1 MFGDAHGAGQLESCR
16 VLGRIKT
23 MAEGNTE
30 QVTNSTDNFDIAA
43 IAEELGI
50 QASTPTPA
58 AEEKKPEPDAS
69 ADTGDQQPETGEK
82 PESTDDAA
90 EESEETAED
99 AEEEGSEEQ
108 PDDAAK
114 DEEEADPAPDKVQR
128 RIDRLT
134 AEKHDLR
141 EERDVIKAELE
152 TLRKQAEAKP
162 PIVTVDPDNPLSSFT
177 DASVLE
183 AEISKAQWALDW
195 ADDNRDGG
203 SVTQNG
209 EEKFFDADAVK
220 QIKARAKSLL
230 RAAPKQQEYLKVR
243 EQVLPEAQT
252 VYPDFFKSGTTARA
266 FLDAT
271 LKQYPWITRI
281 PTWELVVGDAF
292 VGQQMRMAKLEQMQR
307 KQSSSKA
314 SKSPAPAAAK
324 VMKTPS
330 PGARPKVSGSEA
342 ALRQKAERVFKSG
355 GNADALTDYLEALV

>member
-1 MFGDAHGAGQLESCR
+1 
-16 VLGRIKT
+16 

-50 QASTPTPA
+50 KTAPPTAPA
-58 AEEKKPEPDAS
+58 AEEEKTEPDAS
-69 ADTGDQQPETGEK
+69 ADTGDQQPETGETPESADDETEGEDPTEDVAEDKEEDEK
-82 PESTDDAA
+82 PESQDQ
-90 EESEETAED
+90 EPE
-99 AEEEGSEEQ
+99 
-108 PDDAAK
+108 
-114 DEEEADPAPDKVQR
+114 APDKIQR
-128 RIDRLT
+128 RIDRIT
-134 AEKHDLR
+134 AEKHELR
-141 EERDVIKAELE
+141 EERDVIKAELD

-162 PIVTVDPDNPLSSFT
+162 PIVTIEPDNPLSSFT
-177 DASVLE
+177 DASALE
-183 AEISKAQWALDW
+183 AEVSKAQWALDW

-209 EEKFFDADAVK
+209 EEKFFDADVVK

-243 EQVLPEAQT
+243 EQVLPEAQA

-266 FLDAT
+266 FVDAT

-314 SKSPAPAAAK
+314 IKSPAPAAAK

-342 ALRQKAERVFKSG
+342 ALRHKAAAVFKSP
-355 GNADALTDYLEALV
+355 GNADVLADYLEAIV